1 MTTNTPTTIITRTC
15 CVQCGA
21 RSTDPLY
28 KEYGKRSHSGNIRL
42 TRCNVCDARLD
53 KYLEYDS
60 VLITIDLIL
69 HKIEVY
75 RHLLF
80 NSPVFLPDA
89 HSLLSNVSIVF
100 VVMVCFDAYLKWHT
114 GHGSSTAAS
123 YAKPGLWQVC
133 PTEDTSAGVG
143 GGTGRGLVSGI
154 VGGTTGTA
162 AEESTPIPSRI
173 LSPYAIDVELPSTA
187 GLISD
192 FASDSAV
199 LYLSP
204 ALGGGCFNTSA
215 EDAIVERFVDG
226 IRDTN
231 FWVQLIS
238 LFSLAL
244 AENILYIGAIVL
256 AIRLWESICPL
267 NTTTSNSVNVNNNPR
282 ITSVNGTGT
291 NGSPSS
297 SSSSVTA
304 STGVGMSSSFV
315 RSTSSI
321 SSSTST
327 HTTSTI
333 AAVQTQPQPQPTT
346 INTDRTQASGRKKN
360 ASNNLKTSFSTSTST
375 AAAATSVTSAKA
387 LSSPEE
393 KKRSHRM
400 RRTRSES
407 MDSGGAS
414 VSTTMI
420 VCAIILSSWGKLLLL
435 LLMIWEYSDDMIHVV
450 NFVVV
455 ASNFTAVHS
464 LLSIGRWPPRI
475 VSLLLVL
482 FPFGVRT
489 LFQMALSHT
498 FGIAVVYSTEWTPW

>member
-327 HTTSTI
+327 HTSTI
-333 AAVQTQPQPQPTT
+333 AAVQTQPQPQSTT
-346 INTDRTQASGRKKN
+346 NNTDRTQASGRKKN

>member
-1 MTTNTPTTIITRTC
+1 
-15 CVQCGA
+15 VQCGA

-187 GLISD
+187 SLISD

-327 HTTSTI
+327 HTSTI

-346 INTDRTQASGRKKN
+346 NNTDRTQASGRKKN

-375 AAAATSVTSAKA
+375 AAAATSATSAKA